1 MTTVTLSQTT
11 RAAIDS
17 VVAKAAAHYDG
28 VVALFCHEI
37 LPTITSTDIST
48 DAAGNPVEVL
58 TVDPDLWTAT
68 LSATMD
74 SYRTRVVEQGLT
86 KSQAST
92 NIRQYRRRI
101 VAKVT
106 AMGITVP
113 GLEEA
118 QDAAAQAQT
127 AAATDDAFAD
137 DLVANGDPI
146 AAVVDALQQQQW
158 STARAIIRA
167 MQKAAKAAK

>member
-37 LPTITSTDIST
+37 LPTITATDIST

-68 LSATMD
+68 LTATMD

-127 AAATDDAFAD
+127 AAATDDAAAE